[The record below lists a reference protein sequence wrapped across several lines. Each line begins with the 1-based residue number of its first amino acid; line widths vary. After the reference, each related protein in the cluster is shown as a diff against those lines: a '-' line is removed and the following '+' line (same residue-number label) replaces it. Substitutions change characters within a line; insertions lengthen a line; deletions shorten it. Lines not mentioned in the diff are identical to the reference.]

1 MQHQDEDLIHARIL
15 GANMALEPAGIY
27 LEMDPA
33 DLKPGNRTQAE
44 AFCANAPSLYGYER
58 DQERIF
64 MVLDLAVSAI
74 QADPTY
80 GGGYALA
87 AACIYR
93 LGVKDVDIYDTR
105 ALTAAIPWAY
115 RGTQMDPGF
124 DMCWEVY
131 VETHCFKGDFT
142 TAEKALGTIYER
154 FGDND
159 LYARTAFLYF
169 RLMGDTAQ
177 ALNWGAL
184 AWQTEWDDT
193 RLVHTLFALAQLYR
207 DVGEWSKAA
216 DSYRVITERD
226 HNNAW
231 GWHHAARCYAHLGDT
246 RQALEMN
253 ERAIKLGQL
262 HEFRAFHE
270 ELRRK
275 KGRRAVG
282 STRITKPP
290 TTRQVKRAE
299 TSVVPAPPPAA
310 PPVVAAPPPASSKV
324 IAAPPPAA
332 PKVVAA
338 PPPASPKIVP
348 APPTRQVRALPPD
361 RPVVKAPPPS
371 GQVKAL
377 PPSLSTRQVTAPPP
391 SGQVKALPPSSS
403 TRQVKAPPPKPPK
416 K

>member
-1 MQHQDEDLIHARIL
+1 MQHQDEDLIQARIL
-15 GANMALEPAGIY
+15 EANMAIEAASPF

-33 DLKPGNRTQAE
+33 DLMAGVRSQAE

-58 DQERIF
+58 DTERIF

-93 LGVKDVDIYDTR
+93 LGVKDIDIYDTR

-115 RGTQMDPGF
+115 RGTVMDPGY

-131 VETHCFKGDFT
+131 VETHCFKGDFA
-142 TAEKALGTIYER
+142 TAEKALGTIYQR

-169 RLMGDTAQ
+169 RLMGDEAQ

-216 DSYRVITERD
+216 DAYRVITERD
-226 HNNAW
+226 HLNAW
-231 GWHHAARCYAHLGDT
+231 GWHNAAKCYAELGDT
-246 RQALEMN
+246 QQAVEMN

-262 HEFRAFHE
+262 HEFRAFQE
-270 ELRRK
+270 ELRRSR
-275 KGRRAVG
+275 GRTGIRRTTV
-282 STRITKPP
+282 PP
-290 TTRQVKRAE
+290 TRPNTGLHKRPV
-299 TSVVPAPPPAA
+299 TT
-310 PPVVAAPPPASSKV
+310 VVAAPPPASGKL
-324 IAAPPPAA
+324 IAAPPPAS
-332 PKVVAA
+332 KRLVAA
-338 PPPASPKIVP
+338 PPPAAKAVAAPP
-348 APPTRQVRALPPD
+348 AARKAVVAAPPAKTSPPTRQVQ
-361 RPVVKAPPPS
+361 APPP
-371 GQVKAL
+371 VKSS
-377 PPSLSTRQVTAPPP
+377 PQTRQVQAPPAKTAQPSREMQAPPPKRPTAPPP
-391 SGQVKALPPSSS
+391 SA
-403 TRQVKAPPPKPPK
+403 KPRRKP
-416 K
+416 